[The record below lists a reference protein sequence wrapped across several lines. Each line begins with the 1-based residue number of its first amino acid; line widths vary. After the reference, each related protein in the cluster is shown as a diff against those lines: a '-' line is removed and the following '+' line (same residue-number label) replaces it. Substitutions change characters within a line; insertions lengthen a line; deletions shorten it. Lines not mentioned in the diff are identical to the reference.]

1 MTTTIDIWS
10 PTTSGETFDKTALI
24 ERALALA
31 GMGAWSCDLANSSLL
46 WTAGIYDLF
55 GLPAGTRVDRR
66 ETVAMYAEE
75 SRETM
80 EQLRAQAIADAGA
93 SGDAKRGRFSVDA
106 EIVRTDGTRRWM
118 RLTGDVVVEGGRAR
132 RLYGLKQD
140 ITDEK
145 LRWEALRQL
154 AEHDALTGL
163 ASRAVFQS
171 RFLDAPPG
179 GSGLA
184 PLGALILFDVD
195 GFKQVNDRLG
205 HAAGDACL
213 RVVAER
219 LATGFPDAPMIA
231 RIGGDEFA
239 VLVGAETPGAA
250 LELRLAAALADL
262 RMPIVWAG
270 EMLRVGAS
278 AGIAMAGDGYAYDS
292 EAMFAVADAAL
303 YAAKTAGRNT
313 FRVGV
318 PGGEAKQVM
327 RLVG

>member
-1 MTTTIDIWS
+1 MVIDRY
-10 PTTSGETFDKTALI
+10 TSADPDPGFDKTALM
-24 ERALALA
+24 EHALALA
-31 GMGAWSCDLANSSLL
+31 GIGAWTCDLSDSSLR
-46 WTAGIYDLF
+46 WTTGIYDLF
-55 GLPAGTRVDRR
+55 GLPEDERIDRR
-66 ETVAMYAEE
+66 ETVSMYTEE
-75 SRETM
+75 SRAIM
-80 EQLRAQAIADAGA
+80 EKLRADAIASAG
-93 SGDAKRGRFSVDA
+93 KFSLDA
-106 EIVRTDGTRRWM
+106 EIVRTDGARRWM
-118 RLTGDVVVEGGRAR
+118 RLTGDVIVESGRVR
-132 RLYGLKQD
+132 QLYGLKQD

-145 LRWEALRQL
+145 LRWEAMRRL

-171 RFLDAPPG
+171 RFLDAPAG

-195 GFKQVNDRLG
+195 GFKQVDDRFG

-219 LATGFPDAPMIA
+219 LAVGFPDAPMIA

-239 VLVGAETPGAA
+239 VLVGAETSGAA

-262 RMPIVWAG
+262 RMPIARAG
-270 EMLRVGAS
+270 EILRVGAS
-278 AGIAMAGDGYAYDS
+278 AGIAVAGDAYDYDA

-318 PGGEAKQVM
+318 PGGEVRQVM

>member
-10 PTTSGETFDKTALI
+10 PTTSGETFDKAALI

-55 GLPAGTRVDRR
+55 GLPEGTRVDRR

-80 EQLRAQAIADAGA
+80 EQLRAQAIADAGT

-145 LRWEALRQL
+145 LRWEAMRQL

-219 LATGFPDAPMIA
+219 LAAGFPDAPMIA

-239 VLVGAETPGAA
+239 VLVGAETLGAA

-270 EMLRVGAS
+270 EILRVGAS
-278 AGIAMAGDGYAYDS
+278 AGIAAAGDAYAYDA

-318 PGGEAKQVM
+318 PGIEAKRVM

>member
-1 MTTTIDIWS
+1 MTTAIDTWS
-10 PTTSGETFDKTALI
+10 PAAPDASFDKAGLI
-24 ERALALA
+24 ERALELA
-31 GMGAWSCDLANSSLL
+31 GIGAWTCDLADSSLR
-46 WTAGIYDLF
+46 WTTGIHELF
-55 GLPAGTRVDRR
+55 GLPTDARIDRR
-66 ETVAMYAEE
+66 ETVAMYAED

-80 EQLRAQAIADAGA
+80 ERLRAQAIAG
-93 SGDAKRGRFSVDA
+93 GGRFSLDA
-106 EIVRTDGTRRWM
+106 EIVRTDGARRWM

-140 ITDEK
+140 ITEEK
-145 LRWEALRQL
+145 LRWEAMRRL

-163 ASRAVFQS
+163 ASRAVFQG
-171 RFLDAPPG
+171 RFLDAPAASPG
-179 GSGLA
+179 FA

-195 GFKQVNDRLG
+195 GFKQVNDRFG

-219 LATGFPDAPMIA
+219 LLAGFPDAPMIA

-239 VLVGAETPGAA
+239 VLVGAETLGAA

-262 RMPIVWAG
+262 RMPIAWGG
-270 EMLRVGAS
+270 EILRVGAS
-278 AGIAMAGDGYAYDS
+278 AGIAAAGDAYAYDA

-318 PGGEAKQVM
+318 PGGEVKPVM

>member
-1 MTTTIDIWS
+1 MAIDTWS
-10 PTTSGETFDKTALI
+10 PTASGDGAFDKAALI
-24 ERALALA
+24 ERALTLA
-31 GMGAWSCDLANSSLL
+31 GAGAWTCDLTDSSLR
-46 WTAGIYDLF
+46 WTGGIYDLF
-55 GLPAGTRVDRR
+55 GLPADTPIDRR

-75 SRETM
+75 SRAMMTR
-80 EQLRAQAIADAGA
+80 LRASAIAG
-93 SGDAKRGRFSVDA
+93 GGRFSLDA
-106 EIVRTDGTRRWM
+106 EIVRADGTRRWM
-118 RLTGDVVVEGGRAR
+118 RLTGDVVIEDGRAR

-140 ITDEK
+140 ITEEK
-145 LRWEALRQL
+145 LRWEAMRRL

-171 RFLDAPPG
+171 RFLDAPV
-179 GSGLA
+179 SNAGLA

-195 GFKQVNDRLG
+195 GFKQVNDRFG

-219 LATGFPDAPMIA
+219 LAVGFPDAPMIA

-239 VLVGAETPGAA
+239 VLVGAETSGAA
-250 LELRLAAALADL
+250 LERRLAAALADL
-262 RMPIVWAG
+262 RMPIAWAG
-270 EMLRVGAS
+270 EILRVGAS
-278 AGIAMAGDGYAYDS
+278 AGIAVADDTYAYDA
-292 EAMFAVADAAL
+292 EAMFTVADAAL

-318 PGGEAKQVM
+318 PGGEAKRVM

>member
-10 PTTSGETFDKTALI
+10 PPTSGQTFDKTALI

-31 GMGAWSCDLANSSLL
+31 GIGAWSCDLADSSLL
-46 WTAGIYDLF
+46 WTAGVYDLF
-55 GLPAGTRVDRR
+55 GLPADSQVDRR
-66 ETVAMYAEE
+66 QTVAMYAEE

-80 EQLRAQAIADAGA
+80 ERLRAQAIADAGTC
-93 SGDAKRGRFSVDA
+93 GDAKRGRFSVDA
-106 EIVRTDGTRRWM
+106 EIVRTDGARRWM

-145 LRWEALRQL
+145 LRWEAMRRL

-171 RFLDAPPG
+171 RFLDAAAG
-179 GSGLA
+179 GSGIA
-184 PLGALILFDVD
+184 PLGALILFDMD
-195 GFKQVNDRLG
+195 GFKQVNDRFG

-213 RVVAER
+213 RVVSER
-219 LATGFPDAPMIA
+219 LTTAFPDAPMIA

-239 VLVGAETPGAA
+239 VLVRAETLGAA

-262 RMPIVWAG
+262 RMPIAWAG
-270 EMLRVGAS
+270 EILRVGAS
-278 AGIAMAGDGYAYDS
+278 AGIAVAGDAYGYDA

-313 FRVGV
+313 FRAGV
-318 PGGEAKQVM
+318 PGGEFKQVM
-327 RLVG
+327 RLVR

>member
-10 PTTSGETFDKTALI
+10 PTTSGENFDKTALI

-80 EQLRAQAIADAGA
+80 EQLRAQAIADAGT

-145 LRWEALRQL
+145 LRWEAMRQL

-163 ASRAVFQS
+163 ASRAVFQN
-171 RFLDAPPG
+171 RFLDAPAG
-179 GSGLA
+179 GPGLA

-219 LATGFPDAPMIA
+219 LAAGFPDAPMIA

-239 VLVGAETPGAA
+239 VLVGAETLGAA

-270 EMLRVGAS
+270 EILRVGAS
-278 AGIAMAGDGYAYDS
+278 AGIAMAGDGYAYDA

>member
-10 PTTSGETFDKTALI
+10 PTTSGENFDKAALI

-80 EQLRAQAIADAGA
+80 EQLRAQAIADAGT
-93 SGDAKRGRFSVDA
+93 SGDANRGRFSVDA

-145 LRWEALRQL
+145 LRWEAMRQL

-163 ASRAVFQS
+163 ASRAIFQS
-171 RFLDAPPG
+171 RFLDAPAG

-219 LATGFPDAPMIA
+219 LAAGFPDAPMIA

-239 VLVGAETPGAA
+239 VLVGAETLGAA

-270 EMLRVGAS
+270 EILRVGAS
-278 AGIAMAGDGYAYDS
+278 AGIAMAGDGYAYDA

-318 PGGEAKQVM
+318 PGGEAKRVM

>member
-1 MTTTIDIWS
+1 MSTTIDTWS
-10 PTTSGETFDKTALI
+10 PIAPHGTFDKATLI
-24 ERALALA
+24 ERSLALA
-31 GMGAWSCDLANSSLL
+31 GIGAWTCDLADSSLR
-46 WTAGIYDLF
+46 WTTGIHELF
-55 GLPAGTRVDRR
+55 GLPADARVDRR

-80 EQLRAQAIADAGA
+80 ERLRAQAIADAGT
-93 SGDAKRGRFSVDA
+93 SGDSRRGRFSLDA
-106 EIVRTDGTRRWM
+106 EIVRTDGARRWM

-132 RLYGLKQD
+132 RLYGIKQD

-145 LRWEALRQL
+145 LRWEAMRRL

-163 ASRAVFQS
+163 ASRALFQS
-171 RFLDAPPG
+171 RFLDAPAG
-179 GSGLA
+179 GAGIA
-184 PLGALILFDVD
+184 PLGALILFDMD
-195 GFKQVNDRLG
+195 GFKQVNDRFG

-213 RVVAER
+213 RVVSER
-219 LATGFPDAPMIA
+219 LTTAFPDAPMIS

-239 VLVGAETPGAA
+239 VLVQAETLGAA

-262 RMPIVWAG
+262 RMPIAWAG
-270 EMLRVGAS
+270 EILRVGAS
-278 AGIAMAGDGYAYDS
+278 AGIAVADDAYDYDA

-313 FRVGV
+313 FRAGV
-318 PGGEAKQVM
+318 PGGEVKQVM

>member
-10 PTTSGETFDKTALI
+10 PTTSGENFDKAALI

-31 GMGAWSCDLANSSLL
+31 GMGAWSCDLADSSLL

-80 EQLRAQAIADAGA
+80 EQLRAQAIADAGT

-106 EIVRTDGTRRWM
+106 EIVRTDGARRWM

-145 LRWEALRQL
+145 LRWEAMRQL

-179 GSGLA
+179 GPGLA

-219 LATGFPDAPMIA
+219 LAAGFPDAPMIA

-239 VLVGAETPGAA
+239 VLVGVETLGAA

-270 EMLRVGAS
+270 EILRVGAS
-278 AGIAMAGDGYAYDS
+278 AGIAMAGDGYAYDA

-318 PGGEAKQVM
+318 PGGEAKRVM